1 MMMYFLSVLTAVIV
15 YGMLSVM
22 DKGED
27 YFRGST
33 SSLII
38 FLFLLGISS
47 LLWRLVWVIIEG

>member
-1 MMMYFLSVLTAVIV
+1 MYLLSVLTAVIIYAV
-15 YGMLSVM
+15 LSCM

-27 YFRGST
+27 YFRNST

-47 LLWRLVWVIIEG
+47 LLWRLVWLIIEG

>member
-1 MMMYFLSVLTAVIV
+1 MTYFLSVLTAVIV
-15 YGMLSVM
+15 YGILSVM